1 MQIETWALVGI
12 LVYAII
18 LHFRFIPG
26 LKSKFVF
33 NFASII
39 AVFSVLMTYFG
50 VMISIYLSGLH
61 SYAAADEK
69 VTIPDYIYITFVSI
83 LIIGLI
89 AGIKNKRRALSSL
102 DILVFGAHPD
112 DVELGCGG
120 TIIKEVQNGKRVG
133 LLI

>member
-1 MQIETWALVGI
+1 MSI

-50 VMISIYLSGLH
+50 VNYLLSGLH

-89 AGIKNKRRALSSL
+89 AGIKNKRRALS
-102 DILVFGAHPD
+102 
-112 DVELGCGG
+112 
-120 TIIKEVQNGKRVG
+120 
-133 LLI
+133 